1 MRRIYRA
8 VLADST
14 ATEPAITW
22 AVLSMVFALA
32 GPFGSY
38 QALDLGHRFLVWSV
52 VVAIGV
58 VSALFFRALL
68 RDLGGW
74 HHKRRTTFV
83 VSLICT
89 LLFTWPLYLYA
100 ETVFTPVS
108 SIALPEVALFVFVC
122 SLRLSRNDHIA
133 ALHQQPAPPAPASS
147 PQLQPQPE
155 PDPPPLPRIVQRL
168 DPEVQG
174 RLAAISVRNH
184 HVEVT
189 TTAGQG
195 QLLLRLADA
204 MDETEGEEGA
214 QIHRSHWVAW
224 WAISGVE
231 REGTR
236 LWLKLSDGAKLPV
249 SRTHREKLEERGLV

>member
-1 MRRIYRA
+1 
-8 VLADST
+8 
-14 ATEPAITW
+14 
-22 AVLSMVFALA
+22 MVFALA

-58 VSALFFRALL
+58 VSALFFRAVL

-74 HHKRRTTFV
+74 HRKRRTTFV
-83 VSLICT
+83 VALICT

-100 ETVFTPVS
+100 KTVFTPAS

-122 SLRLSRNDHIA
+122 SLRLSRMDHIA
-133 ALHQQPAPPAPASS
+133 ALHQQPAPTGPAPLLQVQPDPAS
-147 PQLQPQPE
+147 
-155 PDPPPLPRIVQRL
+155 DPPPLPRPTLPRIVQRL

-204 MDETEGEEGA
+204 MEETEGEEGA

-231 REGTR
+231 REGAR
-236 LWLKLSDGAKLPV
+236 LWLTLSDGAKLPV